1 MMPFSGMTF
10 VSSSMKTSQ
19 LFLRTDMA
27 GTQHGDPVNY
37 SMPTPDLLV
46 RNGSLL
52 INVPSV
58 HRFDEF
64 CW

>member
-1 MMPFSGMTF
+1 MPFSGMTF
-10 VSSSMKTSQ
+10 ISSSIKISQ
-19 LFLRTDMA
+19 LFLRTDMG
-27 GTQHGDPVNY
+27 GTEHGDPVSS
-37 SMPTPDLLV
+37 SMPTPDLV

-58 HRFDEF
+58 HRFHEF